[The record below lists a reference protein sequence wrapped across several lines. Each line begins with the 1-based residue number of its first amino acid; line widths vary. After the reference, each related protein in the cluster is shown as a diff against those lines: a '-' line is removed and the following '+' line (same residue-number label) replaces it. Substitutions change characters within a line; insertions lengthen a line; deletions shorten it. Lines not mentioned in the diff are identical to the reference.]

1 VDDRRVIG
9 VDGVTGPGSGFVISR
24 SLLLTSAHVVPG
36 VGREVTFFHPGE
48 EGRYTATVVWR
59 GTPAGM
65 DDAALLL
72 AETAYQEGKGASVS
86 PAPVRWGRLVTH
98 QAEVPCQTVGLPNIV
113 QREEQPR
120 DLYRVTGTVN
130 RTDRSVN
137 NRHLMRVGER
147 FGGTPD
153 RMQAPWGGL
162 SGAAVFC
169 EDVLIG
175 VVATDF
181 DFARFGNTR
190 LEISPAYVLLH
201 DPAFRSVLAEHDVPA
216 RLEPAEWQSL
226 YHRPARPVPG
236 PSPAALLDAHRAVVP
251 FRGRARLLDELGSW
265 CDQPGVGI
273 RLVHGPGGRGKTRLA
288 MELAGRL
295 EAERWTVVW
304 LNNEDADDA
313 AVGKLADAAVPLLVI
328 LDDAET
334 RLGRLTLL
342 LRALAA
348 HQGSTPFRLLLL
360 ARTRGDWWDLARR
373 GAQPPARDVVEAA
386 PVTALP
392 PLQPHETDIRKAY
405 GQAVDS
411 LSGALQERDRL
422 GDWSTI
428 AGDLKKSF
436 RDRLRSAE
444 GLQEA
449 LTLHM
454 TALVDLLD
462 AGTLGR
468 AHDIDSSGLSL
479 DERLLEHEITYW
491 EQAADRSGI
500 EMRPQD
506 LPLVLTTAFL
516 CGAHDRRQ
524 ADSLL
529 SSVPVL
535 SGLRVGDL
543 YAVRDW
549 ISALYPP
556 RDGGIWGEPRPDRL
570 AEYFI
575 GRQLRDDPVLVD
587 DLLDKGGL
595 TAAQTTRLLTV
606 YARAAAHPAHRDV
619 LDAELAALCV
629 RRKDTLLPVA
639 VDVATR
645 VERPEPLVSAL
656 RQLATDA
663 TAQDLADLAD
673 RLPRPTH
680 SLGPLAVEVTQRL
693 AAVHREQYEADPA
706 RLADLV
712 RTMRRLTGR
721 LTDVGRAREAL
732 AAAEECSELAARLV
746 EQDRRTHLPEHAAG
760 LINLSI
766 ALSSVGEREKAL
778 SCADKAVREYEQFI
792 KETDAPP
799 SAVHLSE
806 QSHAFSAVST
816 AQGELGLFDEA
827 LKNIDEAVR
836 IRRDLVE
843 RHGETYQPALADALN
858 NQAIW
863 LKDSGRPGEA
873 VRKSKEAVA
882 LYRALA
888 EQRPDA
894 FRSRLALVLGTH
906 ANCFTAMGRHKEALA
921 ATEEAVRIRRR
932 LADEDRE
939 AHLADLALSLNSQAN
954 DLDDAGRYEDA
965 LPVAAEAV
973 ELYEE
978 LAEQDP
984 SAHTPQLAGSLNTYA
999 NQLNSMGKTREAC
1012 EAAEKSV
1019 GHYRSLARKE
1029 PGVFTTDLAMSLN
1042 TLSIQQSATGQHEEA
1057 LSSSRKAVALY
1068 RRLDE
1073 RRADAFLP
1081 DLCLSLNN
1089 LALRW
1094 KTIGRLDKALPIF
1107 DEAIGVQRRLI
1118 AAGRTGRAQEG
1129 LAIALVNRSTCL
1141 LALGQ
1146 TEAAIPPAAEAVKL
1160 LRRLSWSDPDAFR
1173 QGLATALSLLAP
1185 LLTAAGHRA
1194 EALDSWEALV
1204 KVRKTLAA
1212 RDNAVHGPQYANELF
1227 MVGHLRSLSGRHGPA
1242 VTALRKAVVTCRRLA
1257 HHDPAHHGSELAVS
1271 MAMLAAVM
1279 TEAGRR
1285 REALPTAEEA
1295 VTLLRDRH
1303 QEDPAQRPVF
1313 ADALTLLGLLKYC
1326 VGQPEARQ
1334 VLHQAVEVA
1343 RSVAPEVQGPVLVRA
1358 LLTLGGC
1365 VAEQGKT
1372 AEGMSLLAQAVAVAR
1387 STPEDAGQAAL
1398 ASGLRGLAL
1407 YAPRDEEG
1415 SRMALA
1421 AGAEAVEICN
1431 SLVRADATAYEPHL
1445 AETLAVHGLR
1455 SAVAGQYA
1463 DALHATTQ
1471 ALDLSRRLVGT
1482 DPTAHRIRLAEALSA
1497 HAEAR
1502 LLADVHHEEA
1512 RETAAEALTLWRG
1525 VSQDEPGL
1533 AAAHLSRVL
1542 DTHTRLFGEA
1552 PG

>member
-1 VDDRRVIG
+1 MIG

-24 SLLLTSAHVVPG
+24 SLLLTSAHVVPD

-72 AETAYQEGKGASVS
+72 AEEAYQEGKGAAVS
-86 PAPVRWGRLVTH
+86 PGPVRWGRLVTN
-98 QAEVPCQTVGLPNIV
+98 QAEVRCQTVGLPNIV
-113 QREEQPR
+113 QREDQPA

-162 SGAAVFC
+162 SGAAVFRK
-169 EDVLIG
+169 DVLIG

-226 YHRPARPVPG
+226 YHPPAQSLPDEVC

-251 FRGRARLLDELGSW
+251 FRGRAGLLDQLSNW
-265 CDQPGVGI
+265 CHRPGVGI
-273 RLVHGPGGRGKTRLA
+273 RLVHGPGGQGKTRLA
-288 MELAGRL
+288 LELAGRL

-304 LNNEDADDA
+304 LNDDADDA
-313 AVGKLADAAVPLLVI
+313 AVQQLADAAVPLLVI

-348 HQGSTPFRLLLL
+348 HRGSTPFKMLLL

-373 GAQPPARDVVEAA
+373 RAQPPARDVVAAA

-392 PLQPHETDIRKAY
+392 SLQPHDTDIRKAY

-411 LSGALQERDRL
+411 LSGALHEMDGL
-422 GDWSTI
+422 KDWSTI
-428 AGDLKKSF
+428 AGDLKKSC

-462 AGTLGR
+462 ARTRGR

-479 DERLLEHEITYW
+479 DERLLDHEIAYW
-491 EQAADRSGI
+491 ESAADRSGI
-500 EMRPQD
+500 DVRPED
-506 LPLVLTTAFL
+506 LPLVLAAAFL
-516 CGAHDRRQ
+516 CGADDRRQ
-524 ADSLL
+524 ADTLL
-529 SSVPVL
+529 SGVPVL
-535 SGLRVGDL
+535 SDL
-543 YAVRDW
+543 STRDRYAVRDW
-549 ISALYPP
+549 IGALYPP
-556 RDGGIWGEPRPDRL
+556 REGGIWGEPRPDRL

-575 GRQLRDDPVLVD
+575 GRQLRDDPGLVD
-587 DLLDKGGL
+587 DLLDESGL
-595 TAAQTTRLLTV
+595 TATQTTRLLTV

-693 AAVHREQYEADPA
+693 VAVRREQYEADPA

-721 LTDVGRAREAL
+721 LTDAGRAREAL
-732 AAAEECSELAARLV
+732 AAAEECSELAARLA
-746 EQDRRTHLPEHAAG
+746 EQDRRTYLPEHAAG
-760 LINLSI
+760 LINVSL
-766 ALSSVGEREKAL
+766 ALSGVGEREKAL
-778 SCADKAVREYEQFI
+778 SCAGEAVREYEQFI
-792 KETDAPP
+792 RETDAPP

-806 QSHAFSAVST
+806 QSHALSALST
-816 AQGELGLFDEA
+816 AQGELGLLDEA
-827 LKNIDEAVR
+827 LKNIDKAVR

-843 RHGETYQPALADALN
+843 QHGETYQPALADALN

-863 LKDSGRPGEA
+863 LKVSGRPEKA
-873 VRKSKEAVA
+873 VRKSQEAVA

-894 FRSRLALVLGTH
+894 FRSRLAMTLGTH
-906 ANCFTAMGRHKEALA
+906 ANCFTAMGRHREALA

-954 DLDDAGRYEDA
+954 DLDDVGRHEEA

-984 SAHTPQLAGSLNTYA
+984 SAYTPQLAGSLNTYA
-999 NQLNSMGKTREAC
+999 NQLKSMGKTREAC

-1029 PGVFTTDLAMSLN
+1029 PGVFTTDLAMSLT

-1057 LSSSRKAVALY
+1057 LASSRKAVALY
-1068 RRLDE
+1068 RRLDG

-1081 DLCLSLNN
+1081 DLGPSLNN

-1094 KTIGRLDKALPIF
+1094 KTIGRLDKALLLI
-1107 DEAIGVQRRLI
+1107 DEAIGIQRRLI
-1118 AAGRTGRAQEG
+1118 AAGRTGRVREG
-1129 LAIALVNRSTCL
+1129 LAVALVNRVTCL
-1141 LALGQ
+1141 LGLGQ

-1160 LRRLSWSDPDAFR
+1160 LRRLSWNDPDAFR
-1173 QGLATALSLLAP
+1173 PQLATALSLLAP

-1204 KVRKTLAA
+1204 KVRKSLVA
-1212 RDNAVHGPQYANELF
+1212 RDNAAHGPQYANELL
-1227 MVGHLRSLSGRHGPA
+1227 MVGHHRSVSGRHGPA
-1242 VTALRKAVVTCRRLA
+1242 VAALRQAVATCRKLA
-1257 HHDPAHHGSELAVS
+1257 HHDPARHGSQLAVS
-1271 MAMLAAVM
+1271 MTVLAAVM
-1279 TEAGRR
+1279 ADAGRR

-1295 VTLLRDRH
+1295 VTLLRDLY

-1313 ADALTLLGLLKYC
+1313 ADALTLLGLLKCC
-1326 VGQPEARQ
+1326 VGQAEARQ

-1343 RSVAPEVQGPVLVRA
+1343 RSVAADVQGPVLVRA
-1358 LLTLGGC
+1358 LLALGGY
-1365 VAEQGKT
+1365 VAEQGQT
-1372 AEGMSLLAQAVAVAR
+1372 AEAKSLLGQAVAAAR
-1387 STPEDAGQAAL
+1387 STPEDAAQQVVLAA
-1398 ASGLRGLAL
+1398 GLRCLAR

-1415 SRMALA
+1415 SHMAVA
-1421 AGAEAVEICN
+1421 AGAEAVEICT

-1463 DALHATTQ
+1463 EALHATTQ
-1471 ALDLSRRLVGT
+1471 ALDLSRRLAGT
-1482 DPTAHRIRLAEALSA
+1482 DPTAHRIRLADALSA

-1502 LLADVHHEEA
+1502 LLADVHHDEA
-1512 RETAAEALTLWRG
+1512 RETVAEALTLWRG
-1525 VSQDEPGL
+1525 VSRHEPGL
-1533 AAAHLSRVL
+1533 AATQLSRVL
-1542 DTHTRLFGEA
+1542 DTYTRLFGEA